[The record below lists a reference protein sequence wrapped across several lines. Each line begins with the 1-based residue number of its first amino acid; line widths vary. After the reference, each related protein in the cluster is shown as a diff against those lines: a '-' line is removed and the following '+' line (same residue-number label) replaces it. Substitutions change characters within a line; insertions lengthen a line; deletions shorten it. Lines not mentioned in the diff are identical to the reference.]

1 MKGNSYMPSLLPY
14 FKDTGVQ
21 LHLNISLISRDPS
34 VLEKFSFPFVQIK
47 LSDPF
52 TRLIQ
57 AQFVTDAGSE
67 IKRVILLLQKD
78 EYPLPEDALWPVT
91 NQTIQECW
99 QKALAF
105 FSKSDQDDSIVIL
118 ADQIRKDGRL
128 TPWQSLFYCKTMK
141 TFFHPPCPK
150 CGLLLQ
156 QCYDDN
162 LLTSLGL
169 QPYST
174 SLKRY
179 MFCPACFE
187 SQGKSDYFTFSGKDV
202 TCSILKDRRDLI
214 KDFGQLNEAMEKPDP
229 FPCLSCP
236 RHQECYGAQNLAVS
250 RIVPFSFYPFFMFIL
265 KDGLVNAVDFISL
278 ISGRLPEDLES
289 QLAQKKEV
297 GRINCLKSLGPKDL
311 NKTSFLFDKDQRY
324 FLEVLYLKLS
334 FLGELAQIIFSGSHS
349 FHHPDFGFSLEKIWV
364 KLSEQGSLL
373 PIFWNFKVK
382 HLGLGAI
389 TAKTPFLPKFTSFQH
404 LHFLGTVWFF
414 TLLVNSKQDISSVYE
429 ELGRAVESI
438 TSNDNTSFDS
448 SINIEISDV
457 YSPENI
463 FWDPS
468 GKTFNKSWQD
478 YWIRSLGLGG
488 SLLKASLIGDSKWSQ
503 DNFVKELDNLRR
515 DIKNTLFE
523 QDSSVAETDTASQ
536 DKAIHAILS
545 KLLEK
550 WSITHDD
557 KKEDVIE
564 ETVYVSPTDREQLGQ
579 KEAVSQEHGN
589 LQETIILRP
598 GDVQKEIPSP
608 AVSKKEEIPET
619 VYIASSKKP
628 SIPFTSPKKQSPKDI
643 GAKKN
648 ANKFEPELQAAV
660 DLKKSEDESRKADF
674 LDETVI
680 VRQGKPKDKK

>member
-1 MKGNSYMPSLLPY
+1 MNGNTYIPSLLPY
-14 FKDTGVQ
+14 LGDTGAQ
-21 LHLNISLISRDPS
+21 LHLKISLAYPDSS
-34 VLEKFSFPFVQIK
+34 LLEKFSYPFVQIK

-52 TRLIQ
+52 SRLIP

-67 IKRVILLLQKD
+67 IRSVILFVQKD
-78 EYPLPEDALWPVT
+78 EYSLSEDALWPLT
-91 NQTIQECW
+91 NQEIDECW
-99 QKALAF
+99 QRTSSF
-105 FSKSDQDDSIVIL
+105 FTKNDPNDSTVIM
-118 ADQIRKDGRL
+118 ANQIRKDGSH
-128 TPWQSLFYCKTMK
+128 TPWQSLFYCKLKK

-156 QCYDDN
+156 QCHDDS
-162 LLTSLGL
+162 LLASLGL

-214 KDFGQLNEAMEKPDP
+214 KEFGQLNEAMKKPDP
-229 FPCLSCP
+229 FPCLSCS
-236 RHQECYGAQNLAVS
+236 RHQECYGTQNLAVS

-265 KDGLVNAVDFISL
+265 KDGLVNAADFISL
-278 ISGRLPEDLES
+278 ISGQLPEDLES
-289 QLAQKKEV
+289 QLAQKQDV
-297 GRINCLKSLGPKDL
+297 GRISCLKSLGQKGL
-311 NKTSFLFDKDQRY
+311 NKTFFLFDKDQKY

-349 FHHPDFGFSLEKIWV
+349 FHHPDFGFSFEKIWV
-364 KLSEQGSLL
+364 KLSDQGSLL

-389 TAKTPFLPKFTSFQH
+389 TAKAPFLPKHTSFHH

-429 ELGRAVESI
+429 ELGRAVERI
-438 TSNDNTSFDS
+438 TSNDNTALES
-448 SINIEISDV
+448 SINNEISDV

-468 GKTFNKSWQD
+468 GKTFNESWLD
-478 YWIRSLGLGG
+478 FWTRSLGLGW
-488 SLLKASLIGDSKWSQ
+488 SLLKTSFIGDSKWSQ
-503 DNFVKELDNLRR
+503 AKFWQELENLRK
-515 DIKNTLFE
+515 DIKDTLF
-523 QDSSVAETDTASQ
+523 QHSSKVSAIDTVSQ

-545 KLLEK
+545 KLIEK
-550 WSITHDD
+550 WAITHDN
-557 KKEDVIE
+557 KKEDEIE
-564 ETVYVSPTDREQLGQ
+564 KAVYLSPTDREQFGQ
-579 KEAVSQEHGN
+579 KEAVPQEHGN
-589 LQETIILRP
+589 IQETIILRP
-598 GDVQKEIPSP
+598 GDIQKEIPSP
-608 AVSKKEEIPET
+608 VVSIKEEIPET

-628 SIPFTSPKKQSPKDI
+628 SIPFTSSKKQSPKDI
-643 GAKKN
+643 GVKN
-648 ANKFEPELQAAV
+648 GATNFESEFQV
-660 DLKKSEDESRKADF
+660 TVGSRKSEDESRKADF

-680 VRQGKPKDKK
+680 VRQSKPKDKK

>member
-1 MKGNSYMPSLLPY
+1 MPSLLPY
-14 FKDTGVQ
+14 LGDTGAQ
-21 LHLNISLISRDPS
+21 LHLKISLASPDS
-34 VLEKFSFPFVQIK
+34 SLLEKFSYPFVQIE

-52 TRLIQ
+52 SRLIP

-91 NQTIQECW
+91 NQTIDECW

-150 CGLLLQ
+150 CGLPLQ

-187 SQGKSDYFTFSGKDV
+187 SQGKSDYFTYSGKDFNP
-202 TCSILKDRRDLI
+202 SILKDRKDLI
-214 KDFGQLNEAMEKPDP
+214 KKFGQLNEVRQKTDP
-229 FPCLSCP
+229 FPCMSCSS
-236 RHQECYGAQNLAVS
+236 HKECYGAQGLAVS
-250 RIVPFSFYPFFMFIL
+250 RIVPFSFYPFFMYIL
-265 KDGLVNAVDFISL
+265 KDRLVNAVDFISL
-278 ISGRLPEDLES
+278 ISGRLPEDLEG

-297 GRINCLKSLGPKDL
+297 GRINCLKTIRQKGLD
-311 NKTSFLFDKDQRY
+311 KTSFLFDKNERF
-324 FLEVLYLKLS
+324 FLEVLYLKLA
-334 FLGELAQIIFSGSHS
+334 FLGELFQIIFPATDSSH
-349 FHHPDFGFSLEKIWV
+349 HHDFRFSIENIWL
-364 KLSEQGSLL
+364 KLSDQGGLL
-373 PIFWNFKVK
+373 PTFWNFKVK
-382 HLGLGAI
+382 YLGLGTNPAEI
-389 TAKTPFLPKFTSFQH
+389 PFLPKFTSFQH
-404 LHFLGTVWFF
+404 LHFLGTVWFYS
-414 TLLVNSKQDISSVYE
+414 LLVNNKQEISKVYE
-429 ELGRAVESI
+429 ELGRAIERV
-438 TSNDNTSFDS
+438 TTNDNTSFNS
-448 SINIEISDV
+448 SINIELNDV

-478 YWIRSLGLGG
+478 FWTRSLGLGW
-488 SLLKASLIGDSKWSQ
+488 SLLKASFIGDSKWSQ
-503 DNFVKELDNLRR
+503 AKFWHELESLRK
-515 DIKNTLFE
+515 DIKDTLF
-523 QDSSVAETDTASQ
+523 QHSSKVSAIDTVSQ
-536 DKAIHAILS
+536 DKAIYAILS
-545 KLLEK
+545 KLIEK

-557 KKEDVIE
+557 KKEDEIE
-564 ETVYVSPTDREQLGQ
+564 ETVYLSPTDREQLGQ

-589 LQETIILRP
+589 IQETIILRP
-598 GDVQKEIPSP
+598 GDIPKKTPSP
-608 AVSKKEEIPET
+608 LASKKEEIPET

-628 SIPFTSPKKQSPKDI
+628 SIPFTSSKKQSPKDI
-643 GAKKN
+643 GGKN
-648 ANKFEPELQAAV
+648 NATKFEPELQATV

-674 LDETVI
+674 LEETVI
-680 VRQGKPKDKK
+680 FRQSKPKDKK